1 MNAPAL
7 SIYVV
12 SLVCVCVCVGYIVY
26 TLEIRVIYCPA
37 VGWPCPA
44 LQSQGERGSERY

>member
-12 SLVCVCVCVGYIVY
+12 SLVCGLYAYTVY